1 MSRIVKALLKT
12 IGSIIL
18 GVTFVFLINIFPII
32 MIILL
37 VIVLSIMLFISF
49 YNEEEQLINKE
60 EIEKAKEDLQE
71 ILNII
76 EGGNNGK

>member
-49 YNEEEQLINKE
+49 YNEEE
-60 EIEKAKEDLQE
+60 
-71 ILNII
+71 
-76 EGGNNGK
+76 